1 MYCPK
6 CGNAVGEKAFF
17 CQWCGEKIDLVELE
31 TIVERIK
38 YLRNNRTLTDFEL
51 CKYISRIYRER
62 KYLQNYGSLEE
73 FGIKELGI
81 EKSNM
86 FMYKN
91 VGENLLDSNGNPLIL
106 QGSEWGVGKL
116 NELYTLDIE
125 TINILIKNGIIYP
138 SMKQKEL
145 REQINKV
152 KDFLSKKDNAP
163 V

>member
-1 MYCPK
+1 
-6 CGNAVGEKAFF
+6 
-17 CQWCGEKIDLVELE
+17 
-31 TIVERIK
+31 
-38 YLRNNRTLTDFEL
+38 
-51 CKYISRIYRER
+51 
-62 KYLQNYGSLEE
+62 
-73 FGIKELGI
+73 
-81 EKSNM
+81 M

>member
-17 CQWCGEKIDLVELE
+17 CQWCGEKIDLVELD

-51 CKYISRIYRER
+51 CKYISRIYREG

-152 KDFLSKKDNAP
+152 KDFLSKKDNTP